1 MLNQTVQSDISVG
14 EVAPLSQNGNVTMHE
29 ITRGSDVYLDADKL
43 VDEISADAITAND
56 ALQALRLA
64 VGMTKSDGTA
74 EWHDYIAA
82 DINKDGLVSAND
94 ALNILKFA
102 VGLDDADPAD
112 WVFVNSNDD
121 YSGVDRKNTSYT
133 EGVSLDNVVTDTSVD
148 MTGILV
154 GDVNGSYI
162 V

>member
-1 MLNQTVQSDISVG
+1 
-14 EVAPLSQNGNVTMHE
+14 VTIHE
-29 ITRGSDVYLDADKL
+29 IARGSDVYLDADKP
-43 VDEISADAITAND
+43 VDETSADAITAND

-112 WVFVNSNDD
+112 WVFVDSNADW
-121 YSGVDRKNTSYT
+121 SGINRKNTSYD
-133 EGVSLDNVVTDTSVD
+133 EGVSLENVVTDMSID

-154 GDVNGSYI
+154 GDVNGSYVI
-162 V
+162 